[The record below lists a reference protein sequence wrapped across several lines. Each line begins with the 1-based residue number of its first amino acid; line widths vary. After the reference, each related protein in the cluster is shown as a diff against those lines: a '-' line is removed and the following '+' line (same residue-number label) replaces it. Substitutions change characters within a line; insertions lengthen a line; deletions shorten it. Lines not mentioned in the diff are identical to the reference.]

1 MLEPVETER
10 RVVNVRVNAPERRFT
25 PTSAHAIAPKK
36 MKFPREIRYTA
47 CGCGWSRLKGGVGR
61 S

>member
-10 RVVNVRVNAPERRFT
+10 RVINVRVNAPERRFT

-47 CGCGWSRLKGGVGR
+47 CGWGWSRLKGGVGR